1 MSLSKAKAKLAS
13 IGNTKT
19 WSELLEMVIGC
30 EGIRPQSVINSAM
43 SLDTS
48 IGVMKEAVSEKDQSK
63 VPDTIRCD
71 KGTLSVSGVIVMNI
85 YRECGN

>member
-1 MSLSKAKAKLAS
+1 MSLSKAKAKIES
-13 IGNTKT
+13 INNTKT
-19 WSELLEMVIGC
+19 WGELLCMVVNS
-30 EGIRPQSVINSAM
+30 EGARPHSVLNSSM

-48 IGVMKEAVSEKDQSK
+48 LGVMKDFIKEKDAAK

-85 YRECGN
+85 YRECH